1 MTMVLTVDSH
11 QHFWDT
17 TSGRF
22 DYYWMSAE
30 FDAIKGLRG
39 PEQLRPLIAAA
50 GIERTV
56 SVQAIGSL
64 EETIFLL
71 ETAQATDFVAGVVGW
86 VDLTDPA
93 VGETIAALRSRPD
106 GRWLRSIRHQVH
118 DEEDADWLLRPDVRV
133 GLKAVE
139 EAGLAYDILVRSREL
154 PAALATVRDFP
165 NSRFVVDHIAKPNIK
180 AGEVEPWVSR
190 MRPLADHPNVV
201 VKVSGMI
208 TEADWVTWRPDDL
221 RPYVQRLLE
230 WFGPRRLMFG
240 SDWPV
245 CTVAGSYAQVH
256 EAATVALGDLSDDDR
271 SWVFGRT
278 ATVAYQLDEAG

>member
-1 MTMVLTVDSH
+1 MSLTVDSH

-17 TSGRF
+17 TNGRF

-30 FDAIKGLRG
+30 LDVIKGLRG
-39 PEQLRPLIAAA
+39 PEQLRPLIADA
-50 GIERTV
+50 GIDRTV
-56 SVQAIGSL
+56 SVQAIGDL
-64 EETIFLL
+64 DETIFLL
-71 ETAQATDFVAGVVGW
+71 QTAEATDFVAGVVGW

-93 VGETIAALRSRPD
+93 VADTIAMLKARPD
-106 GRWLRSIRHQVH
+106 GRWLKSIRHQVH
-118 DEEDADWLLRPDVRV
+118 DEADAEWLLRPDVRV

-139 EAGLAYDILVRSREL
+139 DAGLAYDILVRSREL
-154 PAALATVRDFP
+154 PSALAIVRDFP

-190 MRPLADHPNVV
+190 MRPLADHPNVT

-208 TEADWVTWRPDDL
+208 TEADWATWRPEDL

-245 CTVAGSYAQVH
+245 CTVAGTYGQVH
-256 EAATVALGDLSDDDR
+256 AAAASALGDLSDEDR
-271 SWVFGRT
+271 AWVFGRT
-278 ATVAYQLDEAG
+278 AAAAYQLHESG